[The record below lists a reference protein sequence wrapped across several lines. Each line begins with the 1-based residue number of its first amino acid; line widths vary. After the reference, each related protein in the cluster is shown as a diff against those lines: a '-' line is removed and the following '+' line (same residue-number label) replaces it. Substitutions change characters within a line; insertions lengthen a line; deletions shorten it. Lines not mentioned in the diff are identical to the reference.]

1 MKKVST
7 TRMELL
13 ARKAQIAL
21 AAQARDLL
29 EKKRTALM
37 RELLQEADIA
47 LERSD
52 VLQQA
57 AADAHRA
64 LARANAT
71 AGPEAVRSAAL
82 ASRARLSLQVDTANV
97 MGVRVPRIEQ
107 KSVARSVL
115 GRGYSL
121 AGTSITIDEA
131 ASAFE
136 VKVDAIIRLAESE
149 LRLTRLAAEIQ
160 QTSRRLNA
168 LDYMLIPNLKGECD
182 YIKVALD
189 ERERSERFRLKLAKR
204 LLERRRSL
212 QHRAR
217 PRQRAA
223 RVAGRKPPGCHR
235 SDRHSPLHHRW
246 ASNRGCTGEHP
257 PSRPGR
263 ADLSQVCHSFTAL
276 SQRL

>member
-37 RELLQEADIA
+37 RELLQEADVA

-64 LARANAT
+64 LARANAR

-82 ASRARLSLQVDTANV
+82 ASRARLSLQVDTTNV
-97 MGVRVPRIEQ
+97 MGVRVPHIEQ

-136 VKVDAIIRLAESE
+136 VKVDAIIQLAESE
-149 LRLTRLAAEIQ
+149 LRLTRLAAEVQ

-168 LDYMLIPNLKGECD
+168 LDYMLIPSLKGECD

-189 ERERSERFRLKLAKR
+189 ERERSERFRLKLVKR
-204 LLERRRSL
+204 LLERRRNS
-212 QHRAR
+212 
-217 PRQRAA
+217 
-223 RVAGRKPPGCHR
+223 
-235 SDRHSPLHHRW
+235 
-246 ASNRGCTGEHP
+246 
-257 PSRPGR
+257 
-263 ADLSQVCHSFTAL
+263 
-276 SQRL
+276 